1 MVFLTNIKEIPEKEK
16 IECNK
21 ITEIM
26 EEDEE
31 GAKEKNKKKIESF
44 DKDKSQNKSENHKIS
59 IIPNKTNLSL
69 QESLSKKITTPPN
82 EFV

>member
-1 MVFLTNIKEIPEKEK
+1 MVFLTNIKETPDKEK

-26 EEDEE
+26 EEDDE
-31 GAKEKNKKKIESF
+31 GTKEKAKKKMESF
-44 DKDKSQNKSENHKIS
+44 DKGQNKSENHKIS

-69 QESLSKKITTPPN
+69 QESLTKKITTPPK